1 MLLSGRVTAPSQ
13 SLTLNVPREGFLPT
27 VHLDELYAAQDLVH
41 QSHAPVSHCH
51 ALSAE
56 IRGHPGR
63 QHLCRHGGH
72 TGNDD
77 EGEISVEEGNES
89 RHNHI
94 RRSCRLVQG
103 RERKREQLIN
113 AFHIRNAVSG
123 RQDSPQ
129 TESEL
134 KRKQQPVI

>member
-63 QHLCRHGGH
+63 QHLCRHRGH

-94 RRSCRLVQG
+94 RRCREE
-103 RERKREQLIN
+103 RE
-113 AFHIRNAVSG
+113 S
-123 RQDSPQ
+123 S
-129 TESEL
+129 
-134 KRKQQPVI
+134 